1 MTTQVDW
8 TSSRMVE
15 SLSLNQQRR
24 RRVMDTIQKA
34 HTRILS
40 YGISQKKME
49 EVTLPMRRDQYVQEC
64 TTDFNNKR

>member
-24 RRVMDTIQKA
+24 RHVMDTIQKA

-40 YGISQKKME
+40 YGIS
-49 EVTLPMRRDQYVQEC
+49 
-64 TTDFNNKR
+64 